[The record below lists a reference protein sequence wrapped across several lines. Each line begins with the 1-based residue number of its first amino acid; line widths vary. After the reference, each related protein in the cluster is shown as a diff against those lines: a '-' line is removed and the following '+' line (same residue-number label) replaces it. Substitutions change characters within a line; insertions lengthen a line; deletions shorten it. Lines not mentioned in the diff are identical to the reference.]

1 MSWYSILSH
10 CSCYNI
16 FQTALLREVL
26 SQPRYHVLHFDLRIS
41 GFADLSSLYMHLS
54 IQMQQFFEEVVQEME
69 GYEEFR
75 KEVWDFEV
83 CCIAKFFPS
92 NLTFDKR
99 DRTNV
104 QNRLATSNDPRAR
117 VRTSDVARL
126 IEMFQVRHIVI
137 FFRKAG
143 KD

>member
-1 MSWYSILSH
+1 
-10 CSCYNI
+10 
-16 FQTALLREVL
+16 
-26 SQPRYHVLHFDLRIS
+26 
-41 GFADLSSLYMHLS
+41 
-54 IQMQQFFEEVVQEME
+54 MQQFFEEVVQEME

-137 FFRKAG
+137 SFRKAG